1 MLVDSSFNIYISDG
15 DNHCIR
21 KQSIVDGIVRVIA
34 GTIGTSYGYAG
45 ATPTG
50 DGGPATLAT
59 LYYPKQMVFD
69 RYGNLYVAV
78 EYHHNI
84 RKISPQ
90 GIISTFFGSSTGVAG
105 SGLTSF
111 NFPYGLAGDSSNNI
125 YVSDQ
130 VNFLTLLL
138 LALERPS
145 PPLPPLLY
153 ALYAIDSLSTSPC
166 IALSI

>member
-1 MLVDSSFNIYISDG
+1 MNIYVSDG
-15 DNHCIR
+15 DNHVIR
-21 KQSIVDGIVRVIA
+21 KLSMVDGVVRVIA
-34 GTIGTSYGYAG
+34 GTMGTSYSYAG

-50 DGGPATLAT
+50 DGGPATLAN
-59 LYYPKQMVFD
+59 LYYPKQMFLD

-90 GIISTFFGSSTGVAG
+90 GIISTFFGSTTGVSG

-130 VNFLTLLL
+130 VTFF
-138 LALERPS
+138 
-145 PPLPPLLY
+145 
-153 ALYAIDSLSTSPC
+153 LSTDVYTLYTRSPIPC
-166 IALSI
+166 IVLSICLIR